1 MISVSDE
8 FKALWRQKHGVRVR
22 KRILV
27 WRRYWDGAAF
37 VNEATSR
44 ILTEADVVSFGVVP
58 HEVDSPL
65 RNVYRTEMVT
75 IRVYNEQNQWV
86 ASPATPSFF
95 AADIVSGDRG
105 YRFHKTLMQIQTG
118 YELRDGTVE
127 WVPRFTGWCLSRP
140 SMGGGVAEIQ
150 LASKSGYLLEK
161 SDAAEVSEAVGP
173 LEDCSPATG
182 DGANLSFA
190 TSSSG
195 VDYLDDVQ
203 VNGTSINAD
212 EYSADNFNQ
221 VPVPGNAGT
230 VTLTM
235 AAAPTAGYSV
245 KCSGLKWLQNKTIE
259 YLLAAIFTAAGIAAD
274 EYQVD
279 PVTVPGDAAASH
291 PLDSQADFETYDTAV
306 NATTTQTPGSLLKK
320 WFLIDDFSD
329 LEYTSNPVWTVLNS
343 AGTSISAA
351 SGNLVT
357 GSNVSP
363 GNGQPC
369 LSTPFTKNTGVWR
382 FNNGGGLLHFMMNS
396 NGTDGLGNTTGTGYA
411 VWRPSSTILR
421 LLRMDGYNNGE
432 LSTTLISITVTAGTR
447 EVQVSRT
454 ADGVFTLY
462 VDGVS
467 KGTVTDTTYST
478 AAYMIFNGFGSTIGG
493 IYWSGDTTAIGTTPS
508 SATTVVTY
516 IIDLLST
523 PTALG
528 LLDRSQALNGGSVT
542 YKTACAVDSAGSP
555 GTFDALT
562 EIDSN
567 GQMLSAPNQWLKL
580 EITITPN
587 GYDTPEVQR
596 IVINF
601 TVSELTVSLAVH
613 SGLTGQA
620 ATEQYVGFVDYETGD
635 DANGHRFVRSKDTSA
650 DPAVDLNQ
658 ESGVI
663 EILSADTGEDA
674 ICNVGRARQGGFV
687 STYRG
692 SDAGEASPT
701 SEDEYGPC
709 LPQSGEISLP
719 EIMLANSV
727 NITAARAR
735 LAYQRGYLAK
745 PPIRAIIWDVPWLET
760 GDVVTFSLYDHPK
773 LRQIIAFDPLNRA
786 GSQFFM
792 AGEAE
797 NIIARD
803 LRMKVLELKPDL
815 DTDQAEV
822 LLETIL

>member
-1 MISVSDE
+1 VISVSDE
-8 FKALWRQKHGVRVR
+8 FKAIWRQKQGVRVR

-27 WRRYWDGAAF
+27 WRRYWNGASF

-44 ILTEADVVSFGVVP
+44 VLTEADVVSFGVIP

-75 IRVYNEQNQWV
+75 IKVYNEQNQWI
-86 ASPATPSFF
+86 ASTAPPSFF
-95 AADIVSGDRG
+95 AADIVSGDLG

-118 YELRDGTVE
+118 YELSDGTIE

-140 SMGGGVAEIQ
+140 SMSGGVAEIQ

-173 LEDCSPATG
+173 LENCSPATG
-182 DGANLSFA
+182 DGSNTAFA
-190 TSSSG
+190 TTSTG
-195 VDYLDDVQ
+195 VDYLDDIQ
-203 VNGTSINAD
+203 VNGTSLNPD

-221 VPVPGNAGT
+221 VPVPGDSGT
-230 VTLTM
+230 VSLTL
-235 AAAPTAGYSV
+235 AAAPTAGYTV

-259 YLLAAIFTAAGIAAD
+259 YLLAAIFTAAGISSG
-274 EYQVD
+274 EYQID
-279 PVTVPGDAAASH
+279 PVTVPGDAAASRT
-291 PLDSQADFETYDTAV
+291 LDSKADWETYSTAV
-306 NATTTQTPGSLLKK
+306 NATTTQTSGSLLKK
-320 WFLIDDFSD
+320 WFLVDDFSD
-329 LEYTSNPVWTVLNS
+329 LNYTSGPVWTVLNS

-357 GSNVSP
+357 GSNVAP
-363 GNGQPC
+363 GNGFPC
-369 LSTPFTKNTGVWR
+369 LSTPFTKTTGTWR
-382 FNNGGGLLHFMMNS
+382 FTPFAGNVFFIINS
-396 NGTDGLGNTTGTGYA
+396 NGTDGLGNVTGTGYMLFRSGTA
-411 VWRPSSTILR
+411 LR
-421 LLRMDGYNNGE
+421 IYRQDGYNNGE
-432 LSTTLISITVTAGTR
+432 ILTQLLSVTISSSSTVDI
-447 EVQVSRT
+447 QVSRT

-462 VDGVS
+462 ADGVN

-562 EIDSN
+562 EIASN
-567 GQMLSAPNQWLKL
+567 GQMQSTPKQWLKL
-580 EITITPN
+580 EITITPS

-596 IVINF
+596 LVINF

-650 DPAVDLNQ
+650 DPAVDLDQ

-692 SDAGEASPT
+692 SDAGETSPT

-709 LPQSGEISLP
+709 LPQSGEIALP

-773 LRQIIAFDPLNRA
+773 LRQIIAYDPLNRA

-797 NIIARD
+797 NVIARD

>member
-1 MISVSDE
+1 VISVSAE
-8 FKALWRQKHGVRVR
+8 FKALWRQKEGVRIS

-27 WRRYWDGAAF
+27 WRRYWNGAAF
-37 VNEATSR
+37 VNEANPK
-44 ILTEADVVSFGVVP
+44 ILTEADVASFGVIP

-65 RNVYRTEMVT
+65 RNIYRTEMVT
-75 IRVYNEQNQWV
+75 ITVYNEQNQWI

-95 AADIVSGDRG
+95 AADSVSGDLG

-118 YELRDGTVE
+118 YELSNGTTE

-150 LASKSGYLLEK
+150 LASKSAYLLEK
-161 SDAAEVSEAVGP
+161 SDAAEVSQAVGP
-173 LEDCSPATG
+173 LENCNPATG
-182 DGANLSFA
+182 DGSNKSFA
-190 TSSSG
+190 STSSG
-195 VDYLDDVQ
+195 VDYLNDIQ
-203 VNGTSINAD
+203 VNGTSLNAD

-221 VPVPGNAGT
+221 VPVPGNAGA
-230 VTLTM
+230 VTLTL
-235 AAAPTAGYSV
+235 AAAPTAGYTV

-259 YLLAAIFTAAGIAAD
+259 YLLAAIFTAAGISAS
-274 EYQVD
+274 EYQID

-291 PLDSQADFETYDTAV
+291 TLDSEADFETYNTAV
-306 NATTTQTPGSLLKK
+306 NATTAQTPGSLKRK

-329 LEYTSNPVWTVLNS
+329 LEFTSNPVWTLINS
-343 AGTSISAA
+343 AGTSVSAA

-357 GSNVSP
+357 GGNVSP
-363 GNGQPC
+363 GHGQPC
-369 LSTPFTKNTGVWR
+369 LSTPFAKNTGVWR
-382 FNNGGGLLHFMMNS
+382 WNLGNGTLYFLMNS
-396 NGTDGLGNTTGTGYA
+396 NATDGFGNPSGGGYSIDRPTSDTIRLWRAREA
-411 VWRPSSTILR
+411 V
-421 LLRMDGYNNGE
+421 LLTVSG
-432 LSTTLISITVTAGTR
+432 VTAGTR

-454 ADGVFTLY
+454 QDGVFTLY
-462 VDGVS
+462 IDGIN
-467 KGTVTDTTYST
+467 KGTVTDTTYTDASC
-478 AAYMIFNGFGSTIGG
+478 ILVNGFSMTLGG
-493 IYWSGDTTAIGTTPS
+493 IYWSGDTTAIGSAPS

-516 IIDLLST
+516 IIDLLSV

-542 YKTACAVDSAGSP
+542 YKTACAADSGGSP

-562 EIDSN
+562 EIDGN
-567 GQMLSAPNQWLKL
+567 GQMLSTPKQWLKL

-596 IVINF
+596 LVINF
-601 TVSELTVSLAVH
+601 TVSQLTVSLAVH

-635 DANGHRFVRSKDTSA
+635 DAYGHRFVRSKDTSA
-650 DPAVDLNQ
+650 DPAVVLDQ
-658 ESGVI
+658 ESGVVV
-663 EILSADTGEDA
+663 ILGADTGEDG

-692 SDAGEASPT
+692 SDAGEAAPT
-701 SEDEYGPC
+701 SEQEYGPC
-709 LPQSGEISLP
+709 LPQSGEIALP

-735 LAYQRGYLAK
+735 LAYQRGYRAK

-786 GSQFFM
+786 GSSFFSI
-792 AGEAE
+792 GEAQ
-797 NIIARD
+797 NVIARD

-815 DTDQAEV
+815 DTNQAEV

>member
-1 MISVSDE
+1 M
-8 FKALWRQKHGVRVR
+8 
-22 KRILV
+22 
-27 WRRYWDGAAF
+27 
-37 VNEATSR
+37 
-44 ILTEADVVSFGVVP
+44 
-58 HEVDSPL
+58 L
-65 RNVYRTEMVT
+65 RF
-75 IRVYNEQNQWV
+75 
-86 ASPATPSFF
+86 P
-95 AADIVSGDRG
+95 
-105 YRFHKTLMQIQTG
+105 
-118 YELRDGTVE
+118 
-127 WVPRFTGWCLSRP
+127 
-140 SMGGGVAEIQ
+140 
-150 LASKSGYLLEK
+150 
-161 SDAAEVSEAVGP
+161 GP
-173 LEDCSPATG
+173 
-182 DGANLSFA
+182 
-190 TSSSG
+190 
-195 VDYLDDVQ
+195 Q
-203 VNGTSINAD
+203 
-212 EYSADNFNQ
+212 
-221 VPVPGNAGT
+221 
-230 VTLTM
+230 
-235 AAAPTAGYSV
+235 
-245 KCSGLKWLQNKTIE
+245 
-259 YLLAAIFTAAGIAAD
+259 
-274 EYQVD
+274 
-279 PVTVPGDAAASH
+279 
-291 PLDSQADFETYDTAV
+291 
-306 NATTTQTPGSLLKK
+306 
-320 WFLIDDFSD
+320 
-329 LEYTSNPVWTVLNS
+329 
-343 AGTSISAA
+343 
-351 SGNLVT
+351 
-357 GSNVSP
+357 
-363 GNGQPC
+363 
-369 LSTPFTKNTGVWR
+369 
-382 FNNGGGLLHFMMNS
+382 
-396 NGTDGLGNTTGTGYA
+396 
-411 VWRPSSTILR
+411 
-421 LLRMDGYNNGE
+421 
-432 LSTTLISITVTAGTR
+432 
-447 EVQVSRT
+447 
-454 ADGVFTLY
+454 DGVFTLY
-462 VDGVS
+462 ADGVN
-467 KGTVTDTTYST
+467 KGTVNSTNYST
-478 AAYMIFNGFGSTIGG
+478 AAYLVFSGFGSTIGG
-493 IYWSGDTTAIGTTPS
+493 IYWTGDTTAIGTAPS

-567 GQMLSAPNQWLKL
+567 GQMLSTPNQWLKL

-620 ATEQYVGFVDYETGD
+620 ATAQYVGFVDYETGD

-650 DPAVDLNQ
+650 DPAVDIDQ

-797 NIIARD
+797 NVIARD